1 MKKFKAIGFLMLLG
15 FLTSCGG
22 GSDGGVSIPILGGDA
37 RLNDSAQ
44 GLMGAQLN
52 GTFDTTPAPSVRE
65 KFISASYSLDGETK
79 TSVKPFL
86 PTPSAAAGDAT
97 TATTLACTGRSTT
110 KNNVSVY
117 ELDSGRTVANGTATK
132 TLSYYHRD
140 PATQISC
147 PQGSPNPTVDSSNGT
162 LFAIEKQQ
170 DTFSIASATAGA
182 LPSPLVDGSKV
193 DVTLTY
199 HRDDVETYTVTA
211 NTPDL
216 DLDGTAVTGTTS
228 SSSKEDGTHVFRMA
242 FNQAANTFQLV
253 ADIPVTVTQ
262 VDLTSAGQP
271 VTATAVTLELKDVTA
286 GGTSPSLCSPAGNT
300 LCEGTVA
307 RSTPT
312 VPSNIA
318 VFINSSAAI
327 GDIDFGGRAVA
338 SATPTAD
345 TTLAGAT
352 VKISAGISGTGT
364 AAGLYTFTVSA
375 DNGPGTSY
383 TTTRSFLMNVQ

>member
-79 TSVKPFL
+79 ASVKPFL

-97 TATTLACTGRSTT
+97 TATTIACTGRSTT

-162 LFAIEKQQ
+162 LFATEKQQ
-170 DTFSIASATAGA
+170 DTFSITSATAGA

-211 NTPDL
+211 STPDL
-216 DLDGTAVTGTTS
+216 DLDGTATTGTTS
-228 SSSKEDGTHVFRMA
+228 SSSKEDGTHIFRMA

-262 VDLTSAGQP
+262 VELTSAGQP

-300 LCEGTVA
+300 LCEGAVGLGA
-307 RSTPT
+307 SF
-312 VPSNIA
+312 A

-338 SATPTAD
+338 SATPTTDAS
-345 TTLAGAT
+345 LAGAN
-352 VKISAGISGTGT
+352 VKINAGIAGAGA

-375 DNGPGTSY
+375 DNAPGTY
-383 TTTRSFLMNVQ
+383 ATTRSFLMNVQ